1 MSNFFFSSNWLVL
14 QAACYNLTENFNFF
28 FKSFFV
34 DFGRLIYWVK
44 KLTERLSASVLPR
57 SLFTCTAPR
66 FQMPQTRQ
74 KLSWHE
80 VISRIF
86 SCKFL
91 KIHITSVSGRCEHYI
106 FKIRQTVAVISMTS
120 QFHDFLYFIFG
131 GFLTFKTTVQ
141 YRAAWTQLCYYFSST
156 SNSVYWGSRSLS
168 AKPSYQIKQL
178 KNNSN
183 VGENLDKFGYF
194 QVLLSNTCMALCFAF
209 SQPTETLQPDK
220 AQSA

>member
-1 MSNFFFSSNWLVL
+1 ML
-14 QAACYNLTENFNFF
+14 QAACYNLTEFFFYFF

-91 KIHITSVSGRCEHYI
+91 KIHITSVSGRCKHYI

-120 QFHDFLYFIFG
+120 QWQFHDFSYLIFG
-131 GFLTFKTTVQ
+131 GFLTFETTVHWPGQ
-141 YRAAWTQLCYYFSST
+141 NICKVTKISVIKSWQFLLIILILPSFYFS
-156 SNSVYWGSRSLS
+156 
-168 AKPSYQIKQL
+168 
-178 KNNSN
+178 
-183 VGENLDKFGYF
+183 
-194 QVLLSNTCMALCFAF
+194 
-209 SQPTETLQPDK
+209 
-220 AQSA
+220 